1 MSIRLRLTLW
11 NIAFLASALIAFSIA
26 TYFLLARL
34 ALQGVDEALQ
44 QRAENVSETVR
55 IGRIGQILLPPAE
68 AFAWDDTYVQIL
80 QPNGQIITRSDNLRN
95 RQLPIDDSML
105 LDNLRGQARYA
116 STVVDGYPMRLYSAP
131 VPAGSSR
138 PVVVVQVAR
147 LTSEIDATLR
157 GLRFILGFGILVT
170 LVIATVV
177 SAMIIRR
184 GLRPIMDI
192 TALADQIQRAEDT
205 HRRIEYVGPNDEVGR
220 LAGTFNAML
229 ERIQRAFEAQQR
241 FLADASH
248 ALRTPLTA
256 IQGNVEL
263 LLAGVPDPAEQRVAL
278 EAVRKETRRLSRV
291 VGDLLLL
298 AQADAGQ
305 GFQHAP
311 VEMTTLVLEVYQ
323 QAKTLAGGVSVNLG
337 NLDVAMVAGDPD
349 RLKEVILNLVDNA
362 IKYTPDGG
370 QVCLSLVADPSW
382 VRVEITDTGLG
393 IAPEHLAHIFERFY
407 RVPDAKPRAGRPG
420 GTGLGLPIAKWVVES
435 HGGQITVES
444 EPGRGSKF
452 TVWLPAAPEEWESEG
467 VTGKEVTK

>member
-11 NIAFLASALIAFSIA
+11 NIAFLAAALIVFSVA

-34 ALQGVDEALQ
+34 AIQGMDEALRL
-44 QRAENVSETVR
+44 RAENVADTIGLTRVGQLVIPAAET
-55 IGRIGQILLPPAE
+55 
-68 AFAWDDTYVQIL
+68 FAWDDTYVQIL
-80 QPNGQIITRSDNLRN
+80 QPNGQIVTRSDNLRN

-105 LDNLRGQARYA
+105 LDNLHGQSRYVF
-116 STVVDGYPMRLYSAP
+116 TVVDGYPIRLYSAP
-131 VPAGSSR
+131 VASPLGGR
-138 PVVVVQVAR
+138 PLAIVQVAR
-147 LTSEIDATLR
+147 ITTEINSTLR
-157 GLRFILGFGILVT
+157 SLRFVLVFGILIT
-170 LVIATVV
+170 LVLAAAV

-184 GLRPIMDI
+184 GLRPITEI

-205 HRRIEYVGPNDEVGR
+205 HRRIEYVGPNDEVGQ
-220 LAGTFNAML
+220 LAATFNHML
-229 ERIQRAFEAQQR
+229 ERIQRAFAAQQR

-263 LLAGVPDPAEQRVAL
+263 LLKGVPDPTEQRVAL

-298 AQADAGQ
+298 AQADAGE

-323 QAKTLAGGVSVNLG
+323 QAKTLAGGVAITLG
-337 NLDVAMVAGDPD
+337 NVDVAMVAGDAD

-362 IKYTPDGG
+362 LKYTPDGG
-370 QVCLSLVADPSW
+370 QVRVSLYGDPTW
-382 VRVEITDTGLG
+382 VRVEIADTGLG
-393 IAPEHLAHIFERFY
+393 IAPEHQAQVFERFY
-407 RVPDAKPRAGRPG
+407 RVPDARPRAGRPG

-435 HGGQITVES
+435 HGGHITLAS
-444 EPGRGSKF
+444 EPGKGSVF
-452 TVWLPAAPEEWESEG
+452 TVWLPAMPVEE
-467 VTGKEVTK
+467 EVPA

>member
-11 NIAFLASALIAFSIA
+11 NIAFLASALIFFGIA

-44 QRAENVSETVR
+44 QRADNVGATVGFTR
-55 IGRIGQILLPPAE
+55 VGQVVIPPAE

-80 QPNGQIITRSDNLRN
+80 RPNGQIMTRSDNLRN

-105 LDNLRGQARYA
+105 LDNLRGQARYV
-116 STVVDGYPMRLYSAP
+116 STLVDGYPMRLYSAP
-131 VPAGSSR
+131 VPPPQGGR
-138 PVVVVQVAR
+138 PVAIVQVAR
-147 LTSEIDATLR
+147 LTSGIDATLR
-157 GLRFILGFGILVT
+157 SLRFILVFGILVT
-170 LVIATVV
+170 LIVAAVV

-184 GLRPIMDI
+184 GLRPITDI

-220 LAGTFNAML
+220 LAATFNGML

-248 ALRTPLTA
+248 SLRTPLTA

-323 QAKTLAGGVSVNLG
+323 QAKTLAGGVTVSLG

-370 QVCLSLVADPSW
+370 QVRLSLDADPSW
-382 VRVEITDTGLG
+382 VRVEIADTGLG
-393 IAPEHLAHIFERFY
+393 IAPEHLPHIFERFY
-407 RVPDAKPRAGRPG
+407 RVPDARPRAGRPG

-444 EPGRGSKF
+444 ERGKGSTF
-452 TVWLPAAPEEWESEG
+452 TVWLPAAPEEWEADP
-467 VTGKEVTK
+467 VAQ